1 MGLLG
6 RRWGRATE
14 AKQVTV
20 ESMHYPF
27 VSKVVGISNY
37 QQVAVKC
44 SEGMVVEV
52 RHEPDNPYDQNACRV
67 VVGGETLGY
76 LPKLLAARLM
86 RDGSKNWVG
95 EVAAKHQGDVNIG
108 VEVRILREEG
118 DEDTLGAE
126 RGMSAATAGAGE
138 RRVVVVKR
146 SGRILGRLV
155 RVERDARRVIVE
167 NESGTIPYPDGLV
180 DIVEHPVKA

>member
-1 MGLLG
+1 MG
-6 RRWGRATE
+6 GRA
-14 AKQVTV
+14 AGPAQVTV

-27 VSKVVGISNY
+27 ISKVVGISNY
-37 QQVAVKC
+37 QQVAAKC
-44 SEGMVVEV
+44 CEGMTVDV

-67 VVGGETLGY
+67 LVGEDTLGY
-76 LPKLLAARLM
+76 LPKLLAARLV
-86 RDGSKNWVG
+86 RSGAKNWSG
-95 EVAAKHQGDVNIG
+95 EVASRHQGETYIG
-108 VEVRILREEG
+108 VEVRILREENTS
-118 DEDTLGAE
+118 TLRGAE
-126 RGMSAATAGAGE
+126 QGMAAATAGAGE

-180 DIVEHPVKA
+180 DIVEQPVKA